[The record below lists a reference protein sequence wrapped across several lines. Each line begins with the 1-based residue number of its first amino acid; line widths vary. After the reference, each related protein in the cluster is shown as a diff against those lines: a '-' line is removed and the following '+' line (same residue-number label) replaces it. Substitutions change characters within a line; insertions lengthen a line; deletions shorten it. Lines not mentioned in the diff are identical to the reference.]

1 MDAIEELSQLS
12 DSMRQA
18 AALLA
23 DEEVDDTPSSVSSKR
38 ASTFLNVVTLGN
50 TVSTAY
56 QSLFTSSIPFFLFLG
71 MGVLLYWILME
82 YLKPDLY
89 NRSRVILDLNF

>member
-23 DEEVDDTPSSVSSKR
+23 DEDVDEASSASSKR
-38 ASTFLNVVTLGN
+38 ASTFLNVVALGN
-50 TVSTAY
+50 TVSTIN
-56 QSLFTSSIPFFLFLG
+56 QSFFF
-71 MGVLLYWILME
+71 
-82 YLKPDLY
+82 
-89 NRSRVILDLNF
+89 F